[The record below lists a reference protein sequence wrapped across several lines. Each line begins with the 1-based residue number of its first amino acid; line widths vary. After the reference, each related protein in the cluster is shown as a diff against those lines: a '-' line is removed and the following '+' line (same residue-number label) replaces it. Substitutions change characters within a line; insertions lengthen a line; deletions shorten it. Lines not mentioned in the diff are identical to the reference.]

1 MNKMKLSNI
10 LSLNIKKLKT
20 KPKKAMF
27 LIIPVVVLITLSVI
41 VSSQVTNI
49 ENALKSGVFDTI
61 SKQYTLLTVKT
72 EDNNSF
78 DPASMFKGQ
87 NSFEQNKFSSTDI
100 ETIQNI
106 DGVKSASLV
115 TTLPIQNISTSDLFT
130 DKTISLRNISTLDT
144 ETAALYT
151 TKDFTYTQGQPIPI
165 ILSANSLTY
174 TYEDWSGGTTVTI
187 QMGDPSTRENTDT
200 ATEQQQGPMN
210 RITIEKTEAL
220 EYSKDALIGK
230 TFTISFGGL
239 DKISDY
245 TTSIDRDTRTM
256 TITKLTDD
264 EYNKKIEERKTAISK
279 YWDYDKI
286 STPITYTFVIAGIDE
301 NESSTNN
308 YIPESFANVLMN
320 AYLTNEINAR
330 IVNEISTDVLN
341 TDFLGLTYNGD
352 ELTSRSFG
360 GMMSQIGGRF
370 EDRMGQPNQR
380 PQDEKVSAEDIA
392 FSAINIPGLVIDIN
406 SSDNSVNGTV
416 DDPDIYATSTKYADS
431 INIVLNSITKRS
443 EVIKALNKAGYAY
456 QDLGDLDVFENLEST
471 LETISK
477 IFLISFIVLVASI
490 VILTMGKLVSESRRE
505 IGIFRAI
512 GMRKKDIL
520 IMFISQSLLYVFIGY
535 GIGLLLG
542 IGLNFIASTA
552 VSSWFSSFIDKTVSQ
567 SFNVVNSV
575 DNSIFC
581 NINTIAILIYTTLLF
596 IISLIVSII
605 PSMSASK
612 ISPVEAIKDE

>member
-1 MNKMKLSNI
+1 MKLSNI

>member
-1 MNKMKLSNI
+1 MKLSNI

-72 EDNNSF
+72 EDNKSF

-330 IVNEISTDVLN
+330 IVNEIPTDVLN

-392 FSAINIPGLVIDIN
+392 FSAINIPGLVIDIK

>member
-1 MNKMKLSNI
+1 MKLSNI

-567 SFNVVNSV
+567 SFNVVNIV
-575 DNSIFC
+575 DNSIFS
-581 NINTIAILIYTTLLF
+581 NINTVAILIYTTLLF

-612 ISPVEAIKDE
+612 ISPIEAIKDE

>member
-1 MNKMKLSNI
+1 MKLSNI

-20 KPKKAMF
+20 RPKKAMF
-27 LIIPVVVLITLSVI
+27 LIVPVIVLITLSVV
-41 VSSQVTNI
+41 VSSQVANI
-49 ENALKSGVFDTI
+49 ENALKTGVFDTI

-72 EDNNSF
+72 DNSKNF
-78 DPASMFKGQ
+78 DPASMFKDQ
-87 NSFEQNKFSSTDI
+87 SSFEQNRFSSTDI
-100 ETIQNI
+100 GTIQNI

-115 TTLPIQNISTSDLFT
+115 TTLPIQNISTSDLVA
-130 DKTISLRNISTLDT
+130 DKTISLRNISTLNAD
-144 ETAALYT
+144 AASLYT
-151 TKDFTYTQGQPIPI
+151 TKNFTYTQEQPIPI

-187 QMGDPSTRENTDT
+187 QMGDPSTGESTDT
-200 ATEQQQGPMN
+200 TAKQQGPRN
-210 RITIEKTEAL
+210 RITIEKTEAID
-220 EYSKDALIGK
+220 YSKDDLVGK

-279 YWDYDKI
+279 YWDYNKI
-286 STPITYTFVIAGIDE
+286 STPITYTFVIAGINEDE
-301 NESSTNN
+301 NSTNN

-320 AYLTNEINAR
+320 AYITNEINAR
-330 IVNEISTDVLN
+330 TVANIPTDVLN

-352 ELTSRSFG
+352 ELTSQSFR

-370 EDRMGQPNQR
+370 EDRIGRPSQR
-380 PQDEKVSAEDIA
+380 PQDEQNSAQNVT
-392 FSAINIPGLVIDIN
+392 FSAINIPGLVIDID
-406 SSDNSVNGTV
+406 SSNNVKGTL
-416 DDPDIYATSTKYADS
+416 DDPNIYSTATKYADS

-456 QDLGDLDVFENLEST
+456 QDLGDLDIFENLEST
-471 LETISK
+471 LETVSK
-477 IFLISFIVLVASI
+477 IFLTSFIVLVASI
-490 VILTMGKLVSESRRE
+490 VILTMGKLVSESKKE

-520 IMFISQSLLYVFIGY
+520 IMFISQSLLYIFIGY
-535 GIGLLLG
+535 SIGLLLG
-542 IGLNFIASTA
+542 IGMNFVASVA
-552 VSSWFSSFIDKTVSQ
+552 VSSWFQSFIDKTVSQ
-567 SFNVVNSV
+567 GFNVVNNV
-575 DNSIFC
+575 DSSLFT
-581 NINTIAILIYTTLLF
+581 NINITSILIYTVLLF
-596 IISLIVSII
+596 VISLIVSII

>member
-1 MNKMKLSNI
+1 
-10 LSLNIKKLKT
+10 
-20 KPKKAMF
+20 
-27 LIIPVVVLITLSVI
+27 
-41 VSSQVTNI
+41 
-49 ENALKSGVFDTI
+49 
-61 SKQYTLLTVKT
+61 
-72 EDNNSF
+72 
-78 DPASMFKGQ
+78 
-87 NSFEQNKFSSTDI
+87 
-100 ETIQNI
+100 
-106 DGVKSASLV
+106 
-115 TTLPIQNISTSDLFT
+115 
-130 DKTISLRNISTLDT
+130 
-144 ETAALYT
+144 
-151 TKDFTYTQGQPIPI
+151 
-165 ILSANSLTY
+165 
-174 TYEDWSGGTTVTI
+174 
-187 QMGDPSTRENTDT
+187 
-200 ATEQQQGPMN
+200 
-210 RITIEKTEAL
+210 
-220 EYSKDALIGK
+220 
-230 TFTISFGGL
+230 
-239 DKISDY
+239 
-245 TTSIDRDTRTM
+245 
-256 TITKLTDD
+256 
-264 EYNKKIEERKTAISK
+264 
-279 YWDYDKI
+279 
-286 STPITYTFVIAGIDE
+286 
-301 NESSTNN
+301 
-308 YIPESFANVLMN
+308 
-320 AYLTNEINAR
+320 
-330 IVNEISTDVLN
+330 
-341 TDFLGLTYNGD
+341 
-352 ELTSRSFG
+352 
-360 GMMSQIGGRF
+360 
-370 EDRMGQPNQR
+370 MGQPNQR

-567 SFNVVNSV
+567 SFNVVSV

-605 PSMSASK
+605 PSMVSK
-612 ISPVEAIKDE
+612 ISQ